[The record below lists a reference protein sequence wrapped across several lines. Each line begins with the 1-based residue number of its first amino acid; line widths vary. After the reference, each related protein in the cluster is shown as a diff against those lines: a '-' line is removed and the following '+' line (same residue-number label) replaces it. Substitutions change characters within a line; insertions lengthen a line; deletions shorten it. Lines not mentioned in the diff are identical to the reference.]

1 MTGFMLENPGVIN
14 MDIIAELRRRHFV
27 SGESISSLALSL
39 NLSRPTVRKHLFTES
54 EPAYKRSTQPSPKLG
69 EFKPRL
75 TEWLEADSKLP
86 KHQRRTAQRL
96 FEGLV
101 DEGYSGAYDSVRRFV
116 QRWKLD
122 NKSSPSV
129 SQAFIPLAF
138 QPGEVCQFDWSQET
152 VDLGGIVQTIKV
164 AHFRLAFSRKMFVI
178 AYPRETQERVM
189 DAHNR
194 AFSFFGGVPKQVVYD
209 NLKTVVDAVFTGKE
223 RQFNRRFM
231 VLANH
236 YLFEPVACTPA
247 AGWEKG
253 QIENQVGNIREW
265 LFTPRLRFKTLG
277 DLNAWLAKRCEE
289 LASRKHPTLP
299 TQTIADCF
307 AQEQLLLRN
316 VTRPF
321 AGYIE
326 HLVKVSKL
334 CLVRWDR
341 NRYSVPAE
349 WAGKV
354 VSLRVTAH
362 HISAVADGQTIAEHD
377 RCFGYDQLLCN
388 PWHYLSILAK
398 KPGALR
404 HGAPFQDWALPK
416 SIQQVRQK
424 LGQQNQGERAFVDC
438 LLLAREHGLEALETA
453 CELALESG
461 MVTGSIVQN
470 EIRRL
475 IEPSRPKEINTCQ
488 QLQLTAEPQAN
499 YQRYDRLLGAQYVH

>member
-1 MTGFMLENPGVIN
+1 M
-14 MDIIAELRRRHFV
+14 
-27 SGESISSLALSL
+27 
-39 NLSRPTVRKHLFTES
+39 
-54 EPAYKRSTQPSPKLG
+54 
-69 EFKPRL
+69 
-75 TEWLEADSKLP
+75 
-86 KHQRRTAQRL
+86 
-96 FEGLV
+96 FEGLI
-101 DEGYSGAYDSVRRFV
+101 DEGYLGAYDSVRRFV
-116 QRWKLD
+116 QKWKLD
-122 NKSSPSV
+122 NKNSPTV

-152 VDLGGIVQTIKV
+152 VDLGGIIQTVKV

-178 AYPRETQERVM
+178 AYPRESQEMVI

-194 AFSFFGGVPKQVVYD
+194 AFAFFGGVPKQVVYD

-223 RQFNRRFM
+223 RQFSRRFM

-265 LFTPRLRFKTLG
+265 LFTPRLRFKTFA
-277 DLNAWLAKRCEE
+277 DLNAWLSKRCEE
-289 LASRKHPTLP
+289 LASRKHPTLT

-307 AQEQLLLRN
+307 AQEQPLLRN
-316 VTRPF
+316 ITRPF

-362 HISAVADGQTIAEHD
+362 QISIVANGQIIAEHE

-404 HGAPFQDWALPK
+404 HALWGTSGTPFQDWALPK
-416 SIQQVRQK
+416 SIQQVRHK
-424 LGQQNQGERAFVDC
+424 LRQQTQGERAFEDC
-438 LLLAREHGLEALETA
+438 LLLAREYGLDALETA
-453 CELALESG
+453 CELVLESG

-475 IEPSRPKEINTCQ
+475 TEPSRPKEITTCQ

-499 YQRYDRLLGAQYVH
+499 YQRYDHLLGAQHVH